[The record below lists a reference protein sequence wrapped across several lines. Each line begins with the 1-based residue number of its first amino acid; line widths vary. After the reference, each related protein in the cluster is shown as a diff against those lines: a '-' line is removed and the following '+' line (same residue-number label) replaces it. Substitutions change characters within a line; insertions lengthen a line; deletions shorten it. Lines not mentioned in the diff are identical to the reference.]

1 MGTTGFYGGKFT
13 IPHKGHQY
21 LMTIASTMVDKLY
34 VIVSYDDDHESGLY
48 KNTGLTAP
56 SYLQRVRWWEMMT
69 AHLPHVEVRAVN
81 EPYTG
86 DFSGWEEGA
95 RLIRESMGNVP
106 IDKVFSAEPSYGDYF
121 KILYPEA
128 EHVIIDPERTR
139 FPISTT
145 MIRQDGVAQH
155 WDMIPPE
162 VRRDFVKKIVVV
174 GTESN
179 GKSTLVKNLA
189 ALYDTN
195 YVGEYGREIYEDM
208 GSYITLPDDYSKIA
222 IGHAHRVNEAV
233 NSSRRV
239 LFVDT
244 EAHVTRNFL
253 IDYENIHDDVVVNAI
268 AAAQNYD
275 LWLFLEPDVPWV
287 DDGSRILG
295 EQEIRHRASERLRSF
310 LEDSGVDY
318 VTVSGDYHQRITAS
332 INAVDDFLHTPV
344 RA

>member
-34 VIVSYDDDHESGLY
+34 VIVSYDDDYEAGLY
-48 KNTGLTAP
+48 ENTGLTAP

-69 AHLPHVEVRAVN
+69 AHLPHIEVRAVN

-106 IDKVFSAEPSYGDYF
+106 IDKVFSAEPSYDDYF

-128 EHVIIDPERTR
+128 EHVVIDPERTR

-145 MIRQDGVAQH
+145 MIRQDGVARH

-195 YVGEYGREIYEDM
+195 YVGEYGREIYEHW
-208 GSYITLPDDYSKIA
+208 GSYTTLPSDYAAIA
-222 IGHAHRVNEAV
+222 IGHTHKVNEAIEDA
-233 NSSRRV
+233 NRI

-244 EAHVTRNFL
+244 EDNVTRNFL
-253 IDYENIHDDVVVNAI
+253 IDYENIYDDKVVNAI
-268 AAAQNYD
+268 AQTQDYD

-287 DDGSRILG
+287 DDGSRFLG
-295 EQEIRHRASERLRSF
+295 EPDVRARSTDRLKKMIKDNGHEFVTISGNYQERL
-310 LEDSGVDY
+310 
-318 VTVSGDYHQRITAS
+318 TTA
-332 INAVDDFLHTPV
+332 IEAVDNFI
-344 RA
+344 AQN